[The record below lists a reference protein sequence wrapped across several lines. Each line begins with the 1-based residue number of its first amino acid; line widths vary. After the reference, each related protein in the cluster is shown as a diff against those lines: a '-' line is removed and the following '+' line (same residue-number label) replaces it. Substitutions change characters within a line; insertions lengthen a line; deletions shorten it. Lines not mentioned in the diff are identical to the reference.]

1 MACVSILIH
10 KQRVLYTIHIV
21 IQREKKTAVRPPSH
35 DQEAAVIAVVQ
46 SGSGPAQD
54 CAACSPPLPPLPLSV
69 LGLLFCL
76 ILGLFTSLQ
85 YAPKLKEADTIPDLF
100 FLLHL
105 ELRSN
110 PGISANASANTSTL
124 VEGIDSVV
132 AKCLTNSSNIK
143 WYVNSV
149 PTSGSNRM
157 TISPDGKTLVI
168 HRVSRSD
175 HNLQCAIEDIPD
187 ILQRSEMIR
196 LTVACEC
203 MR

>member
-1 MACVSILIH
+1 M
-10 KQRVLYTIHIV
+10 HID
-21 IQREKKTAVRPPSH
+21 IQREKTTIRPPGH
-35 DQEAAVIAVVQ
+35 DQEPAVIAVVQ
-46 SGSGPAQD
+46 NGLGPSQAW
-54 CAACSPPLPPLPLSV
+54 AACSPPLPPLPLSV
-69 LGLLFCL
+69 QGLFFCL
-76 ILGLFTSLQ
+76 ILGLSTSLQ

-110 PGISANASANTSTL
+110 PGISVNASANASAL
-124 VEGIDSVV
+124 VEGVDSVV

-175 HNLQCAIEDIPD
+175 HSLQCAIEDVPE
-187 ILQRSEMIR
+187 ILQRSEMTC

-203 MR
+203 TQ